1 MEATYTNKHRIHM
14 GLGRSERTRAWIMP
28 FLAVGLFFLS
38 HAAVAQYDYAAYVF
52 PRNTLAGAKP
62 LFAAIVQRYP
72 NIDIQLDPSNTR
84 LQLTSTVPVIEQ
96 DISDAADETDFA
108 LFFFVAGIWGM
119 GTGSPDPQAMSFPA
133 PGPDMELDPA
143 QYDAMKSAW
152 IQNNPEAYERLKRSG
167 ATVLAPQK

>member
-1 MEATYTNKHRIHM
+1 MEATHTYKH
-14 GLGRSERTRAWIMP
+14 GLGGPRRAIAWAMP
-28 FLAVGLFFLS
+28 LLAVALFILS
-38 HAAVAQYDYAAYVF
+38 HTAAAQYDYAAYVF

-62 LFAAIVQRYP
+62 LFAAIIQRYP
-72 NIDIQLDPSNTR
+72 NIDIQLDASNTQ

-96 DISDAADETDFA
+96 DISDAADDADFA
-108 LFFFVAGIWGM
+108 LFFFVAGVWGM

-152 IQNNPEAYERLKRSG
+152 IQENPEAYERLKRSG